1 MRQDTNVTQLILSLM
16 LCSRVHDDIIFIVHD
31 DIIFIVHDDIIFI
44 AHDDII
50 FNVHDDVIFIPAS
63 AIEMTSSCA
72 LAVL

>member
-1 MRQDTNVTQLILSLM
+1 MVFMRQDTNVTQLILSLM

-31 DIIFIVHDDIIFI
+31 DIIFI

-50 FNVHDDVIFIPAS
+50 FNAHDDVIFIPAS
-63 AIEMTSSCA
+63 AIEMTSSCT